1 MTCWVLGRASTRIF
15 YIRLFSPSSVL
26 RLLNCLAFKFL
37 CTKCRIRTITWM
49 HLFVLICRLTITYR
63 LIDILHQK
71 LNAAFDFYLSRKKWT
86 KISSEM
92 WEQRV
97 PAWQLPSQLSGGS
110 CWVSTHRLPLS
121 LYCDFT
127 SPSSEDGPVKTLSRK
142 LIFTYIQIFWSG
154 NSAYY
159 LELVDLFFM
168 YKSKSFSGFLSN
180 QQRLF

>member
-127 SPSSEDGPVKTLSRK
+127 SPSSQDAPVITLSRK
-142 LIFTYIQIFWSG
+142 LIFIYIQKFLEREFSILFRVGWPFFYVWT
-154 NSAYY
+154 NSTTAYAN
-159 LELVDLFFM
+159 
-168 YKSKSFSGFLSN
+168 SS
-180 QQRLF
+180 